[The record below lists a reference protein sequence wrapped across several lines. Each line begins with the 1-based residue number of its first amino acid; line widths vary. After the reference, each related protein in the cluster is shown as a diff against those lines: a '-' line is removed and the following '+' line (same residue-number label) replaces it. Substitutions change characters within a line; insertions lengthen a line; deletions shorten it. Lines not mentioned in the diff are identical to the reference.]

1 MKQGEIATMEEARQL
16 LQTQFGVVYR
26 SVSSLSKGCQRHGI
40 KRKTGR
46 PVHVKTDL
54 SSQTWDRQET
64 FKKTSPRS

>member
-26 SVSSLSKGCQRHGI
+26 SVSSLSKWCQRHGI

-46 PVHVKTDL
+46 PVHVKTD
-54 SSQTWDRQET
+54 WDRQET